1 MATKAENKIQSLQN
15 DLGDQNEQFMK
26 KLAMR
31 KNRKKKRSLAGSNS
45 ASKLVDEDERPTS
58 VIGVSCLAD
67 ESTRADSAIHP
78 VRPASVNSMRR
89 HNKQSIGDS
98 FMSDDPFESNID
110 DISESGLSFS
120 ISMIQDKIQEDLQ
133 N

>member
-1 MATKAENKIQSLQN
+1 
-15 DLGDQNEQFMK
+15 MK

-31 KNRKKKRSLAGSNS
+31 KNRKKKRSLGGSAS
-45 ASKLVDEDERPTS
+45 ASKFMDEEDRPTS
-58 VIGVSCLAD
+58 VIGGVSCLAD
-67 ESTRADSAIHP
+67 ESTRADSAIIHP
-78 VRPASVNSMRR
+78 VRPASVNSLRR
-89 HNKQSIGDS
+89 HGKGSIGES